1 MCGRA
6 STTPPGSE
14 VDADEHDRPAVRQP
28 VVDLVGFAREPACVP
43 VLAREAHEGALYLG
57 RDGESLDLLL
67 SVYEFDLA
75 VDSEVTHGGIPD
87 VPGVGHHL
95 VHERLGAEAGPL
107 LDAPPRH
114 RQPRR
119 REANPGSG
127 APLARSRPH
136 CSRGALSAARHLR
149 WQVRW

>member
-1 MCGRA
+1 M
-6 STTPPGSE
+6 STTG
-14 VDADEHDRPAVRQP
+14 RPYASQSSILSASHVNRHASR
-28 VVDLVGFAREPACVP
+28 FSPAKPTRVP
-43 VLAREAHEGALYLG
+43 FTWAATYLG

-136 CSRGALSAARHLR
+136 CSRGAVSAARHLR